1 MRNRTMAALPLA
13 LALTLSMTVTAC
25 SGTVTTDGGKD
36 GGDGKTQSADAGP
49 PTTQSYA
56 LTGFTGVEV
65 TGPDDVTIRQG
76 DTFSITAK
84 GPKAEIEELEIKLD
98 GSTLSI
104 GRKREG
110 FSFRRGDHDGV
121 QIAVTMPKLGA
132 VRLTGSGSV
141 DADAVDGDKVEAA
154 LTGSGDLKVA
164 KLTGKSAELTVS
176 GSGDIAIA
184 GGTIGSGEIGITG
197 SGDVDAGGLVA
208 QTLDISVT
216 GSGNVEA
223 QATSKADIRI
233 LGSGDVDLSGGGTC
247 STKTMGSGT
256 ATCK

>member
-1 MRNRTMAALPLA
+1 MMRNWTMAALPLA
-13 LALTLSMTVTAC
+13 LALTVTAC
-25 SGTVTTDGGKD
+25 SGTVTTDGDKG
-36 GGDGKTQSADAGP
+36 GGDARTHSADAGP
-49 PTTQSYA
+49 PTTQNFA

-76 DTFSITAK
+76 DAFSITAK
-84 GPKAEIEELEIKLD
+84 GPKAEVEELEIKLD
-98 GSTLSI
+98 GQTLSI

-110 FSFRRGDHDGV
+110 FSFNHGDHDGV
-121 QIAVTMPKLGA
+121 QIAITMPKLGA

-141 DADAVDGDKVEAA
+141 DADSVDGDAVEAA
-154 LTGSGDLKVA
+154 LTGSGDLKIA

-176 GSGDIAIA
+176 GSGDLQVAGGAIA
-184 GGTIGSGEIGITG
+184 SGEMGITG
-197 SGDVDAGGLVA
+197 SGDIDAGGLAA

-216 GSGNVEA
+216 GSGNVGA
-223 QATSKADIRI
+223 QATGKADIRI
-233 LGSGDVDLSGGGTC
+233 LGSGDVDLTGGGTC